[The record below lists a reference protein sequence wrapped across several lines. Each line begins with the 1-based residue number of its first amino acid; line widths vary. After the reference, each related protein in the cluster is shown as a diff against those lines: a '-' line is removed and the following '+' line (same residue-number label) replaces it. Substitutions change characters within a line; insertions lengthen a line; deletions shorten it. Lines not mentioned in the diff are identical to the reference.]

1 MRGESSDVEQD
12 DPDSKFGPMQ
22 RGDFVKNFVPSVR
35 AEPSLLR
42 AEQARLG
49 LGQDIHERAG
59 FSGLRREHRREQHTT
74 GCAARHSSA
83 RSQGQ
88 QEDRACSLERA
99 GSLLPQVVIAVGC

>member
-1 MRGESSDVEQD
+1 MRGESSDAEQD

-59 FSGLRREHRREQHTT
+59 FSGPRLYVENIVVRNIQL
-74 GCAARHSSA
+74 AAA
-83 RSQGQ
+83 
-88 QEDRACSLERA
+88 
-99 GSLLPQVVIAVGC
+99 